1 MAGSQMLA
9 LAVFPFDT
17 SVHVRDQSDKRL
29 FRDVRYGVDFG
40 WTNQSAIVV
49 LAYDYD
55 GRVWVQDE
63 FYKTQCSA
71 EDLIDALV
79 KFFALYGRGE
89 IWCDKSEPESIVK
102 MQRASLPA
110 QAYPHK
116 REDGIRE
123 LGARFPKAGDGLPR
137 LFISSR
143 CINLISE
150 LLEYKVEV
158 KERDHAVD
166 ALRYAL
172 KLKITAPLAAFRFG

>member
-1 MAGSQMLA
+1 MGE
-9 LAVFPFDT
+9 
-17 SVHVRDQSDKRL
+17 
-29 FRDVRYGVDFG
+29 
-40 WTNQSAIVV
+40 
-49 LAYDYD
+49 
-55 GRVWVQDE
+55 GR
-63 FYKTQCSA
+63 S
-71 EDLIDALV
+71 L
-79 KFFALYGRGE
+79 
-89 IWCDKSEPESIVK
+89 CDKSEPESIVK
-102 MQRASLPA
+102 MQKASLPA

-150 LLEYKVEV
+150 LLEYKVDV

-172 KLKITAPLAAFRFG
+172 KLQVTAPLNAFKFG